1 MTLLITRL
9 MGRLPIGWLQL
20 THSKTR
26 LFAAVA
32 GVAFANILVFVQLG
46 ILGSLNDSTIA
57 PYTLFEGDIMIS
69 SVDADTL
76 LDGSNVARV
85 RLFQALATP
94 GVADAAPL
102 YIENV
107 EWTRPDG
114 GASTLQT
121 VGLDPSATKFIPE
134 RLRGEFTGL
143 LLPNS
148 VLLDTGTRGLP
159 SEALQGVTP
168 QNPYRLELA
177 GKSISGIGT
186 VRIGGGFT
194 ADGSIYASDQTFLN
208 LFPRRSSAAPNHVLV
223 RIEDGLDP
231 SVVVDRLRK
240 ALPTDVVKIDTKE
253 NTAATDLA
261 YQTTERPT
269 GIIFG
274 FGVVIGV
281 IVGIVIVYQVLS
293 TDVADHLKEYATFKA
308 MGYAQRF
315 FTGIVLEEAIILAV
329 LGFIPGFVISWGIY
343 AAMSSATGLPL
354 ELGAGRG
361 AAVFLGTAIACVLS
375 GIVATRRLAAADPAD
390 LF

>member
-20 THSKTR
+20 AHSKTR

-177 GKSISGIGT
+177 GKSVSGIGT

-354 ELGAGRG
+354 ELGVGRG
-361 AAVFLGTAIACVLS
+361 AAVFMGTTIACVLS

>member
-148 VLLDTGTRGLP
+148 VLLDIGTRGLP